1 MITNLRIMLERK
13 EKTYSQE
20 LLWIK
25 EEREARNDF
34 KALNLKKKKSVQF
47 TITRINNSLKP

>member
-34 KALNLKKKKSVQF
+34 KALNLKKKKSVLFDYDQ
-47 TITRINNSLKP
+47 N